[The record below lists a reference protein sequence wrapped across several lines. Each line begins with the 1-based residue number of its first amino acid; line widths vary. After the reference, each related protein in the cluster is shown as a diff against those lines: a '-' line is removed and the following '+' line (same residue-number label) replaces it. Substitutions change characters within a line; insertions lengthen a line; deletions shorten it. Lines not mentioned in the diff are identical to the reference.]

1 MKFAKVFN
9 VKRFNQIVMLRA
21 QDEAGAPCIKFYFQ
35 TEGYGLCN
43 FTIGWDSDGNAEQ
56 KANIAFSEFNLSDII
71 KIIDGWLNHT
81 QSAAKKAH

>member
-1 MKFAKVFN
+1 
-9 VKRFNQIVMLRA
+9 MLRA

-35 TEGYGLCN
+35 PEGYGLCN